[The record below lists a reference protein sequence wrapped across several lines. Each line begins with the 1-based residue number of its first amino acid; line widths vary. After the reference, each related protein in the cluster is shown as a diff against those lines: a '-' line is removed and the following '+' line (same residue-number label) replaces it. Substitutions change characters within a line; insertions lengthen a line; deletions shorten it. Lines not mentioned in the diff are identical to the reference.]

1 MPFVIQRR
9 VFDVLPFYGKS
20 QLQRKKTPVMF
31 KNAALHV
38 AFYDSGTSF
47 STFRVQMLSA
57 I

>member
-9 VFDVLPFYGKS
+9 VFDVLPFYSKS